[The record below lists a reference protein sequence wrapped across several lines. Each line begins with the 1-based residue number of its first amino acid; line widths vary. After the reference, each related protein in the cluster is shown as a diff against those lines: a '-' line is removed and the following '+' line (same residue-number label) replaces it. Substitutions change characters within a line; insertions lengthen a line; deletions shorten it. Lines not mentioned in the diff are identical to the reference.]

1 MLIGS
6 RAIAYWNP
14 EFKIGS
20 DSDWDIIGTP
30 ESEDFFRSRFYIPD
44 SERIEWHDPNH
55 LNNKSV
61 DSYGG
66 EDQGS
71 DFYSVILIRNPDN
84 HDEQYYIKFQ
94 GWYASYNGVEYDNWS
109 FVEPKQKTVTVYS

>member
-1 MLIGS
+1 MTNFKQQVTEYLDSNREICE
-6 RAIAYWNP
+6 
-14 EFKIGS
+14 EFMIECGYVQDWES
-20 DSDWDIIGTP
+20 DALPFG
-30 ESEDFFRSRFYIPD
+30 Y
-44 SERIEWHDPNH
+44 
-55 LNNKSV
+55 KGV

-94 GWYASYNGVEYDNWS
+94 GWYASYNGAEYEGWS
-109 FVEPKQKTVTVYS
+109 FVEPKQKTITVYS

>member
-6 RAIAYWNP
+6 RAITYWNP
-14 EFKIGS
+14 DFKIRS
-20 DSDWDIIGTP
+20 NSDW
-30 ESEDFFRSRFYIPD
+30 ESVELPFEY
-44 SERIEWHDPNH
+44 
-55 LNNKSV
+55 KGV

-66 EDQGS
+66 EGHGP

-94 GWYASYNGVEYDNWS
+94 GWYASYNGAEYEGWS